1 MKGTALLL
9 AGILALF
16 LASTVMAAGLP
27 TVALAQAGDQ
37 YADLTPVSPYMERV
51 VRRVRVGL
59 NAAGGGDTT
68 SDKALKLF
76 WLDKITGAILLTVDT
91 DLRIVEQQQ
100 DLIENSP
107 CLRLDTLIIEG
118 WMERARI
125 RKNDAIEAGR
135 IAEATKLISTQRYLN
150 NRYKALLLGVR
161 DPTYVDE
168 EEGDLYSFDPP
179 PFWCCPG
186 DAEEGEERDTTC
198 TQVGDDDGYTECV
211 QNRGAAFKRRYACVQ
226 AGCTSTESGG
236 EDEEEPCPFSTDYL
250 PPTGV
255 GYGCDLSVLE
265 SRMDGPEGIK
275 KEIKGLQKLVKD
287 RDAAIADIDTVK
299 DTIVNLE
306 RLLGGGGTD
315 LSNFGVGA
323 NDKRQHKVKNG
334 CLAENEKLPE
344 GIVFWERR
352 GPFSLSPNEVVLMP
366 KLSILWNAW
375 GRERLPPA
383 YLRNANQLPEGT
395 LEKEAA
401 QNMENGMLFWLLG
414 ARSDVQQY
422 LQKFSLGQAREES
435 AQIAKTIDAPL
446 RVIEIFM
453 PLRKEVRTLG
463 LAVQSSDKGIRK
475 FVRDF
480 AAFLRTSCIFRPCN
494 KQLDRVL
501 KIIFRD
507 ECFPYI
513 NGAALDEDVADKCKK
528 AAEL

>member
-1 MKGTALLL
+1 MKRLCLLL
-9 AGILALF
+9 TGLSLLSI
-16 LASTVMAAGLP
+16 VPMARA
-27 TVALAQAGDQ
+27 AGDQ
-37 YADLTPVSPYMERV
+37 YADLTPVSPYIERV
-51 VRRVRVGL
+51 VRRVRAGL
-59 NAAGGGDTT
+59 DAAGGGETT
-68 SDKALKLF
+68 SDKAIKLF
-76 WLDKITGAILLTVDT
+76 WLDRITGAILLTVDT

-118 WMERARI
+118 WMERARK

-135 IAEATKLISTQRYLN
+135 IGEAVKLISMQRYLN

-168 EEGDLYSFDPP
+168 EEGDVYAFDPP

-186 DAEEGEERDTTC
+186 DAAEEGEERDMTC
-198 TQVGDDDGYTECV
+198 TQVDEDGYTECM
-211 QNRGAAFKRRYACVQ
+211 QNRGAAFKRRYSCVQ
-226 AGCTSTESGG
+226 AGCTSTETGG

-265 SRMDGPEGIK
+265 SRMNGPEGIV
-275 KEIKGLQKLVKD
+275 KEIEGLQKLVED
-287 RDAAIADIDTVK
+287 RDAAIADISTVK

-306 RLLGGGGTD
+306 RRLGGGGTD
-315 LSNFGVGA
+315 LSNFGAGA
-323 NDKRQHKVKNG
+323 SNKREHKVKNG
-334 CLAENEKLPE
+334 CLAEDEKLPE
-344 GIVFWERR
+344 DVAFWERR
-352 GPFSLSPNEVVLMP
+352 GPFSFSSNEIVLMP

-375 GRERLPPA
+375 GRDRLPPA

-395 LEKEAA
+395 PEQEAA
-401 QNMENGMLFWLLG
+401 QYMENGMLFWLLG

-422 LQKFSLGQAREES
+422 LQRFSLGQAKEES
-435 AQIAKTIDAPL
+435 TQVAKTIDAPL
-446 RVIEIFM
+446 RVIETFV
-453 PLRKEVRTLG
+453 PLRKEVRN
-463 LAVQSSDKGIRK
+463 LALTVQSSDKGIRK

-494 KQLDRVL
+494 EQLDRVL
-501 KIIFRD
+501 KIIFKD

-513 NGAALDEDVADKCKK
+513 NGAALDEDVAPKCKS
-528 AAEL
+528 AAGI